1 MKRLKL
7 ILSSVAVVVAATGA
21 FAIREQKQPC
31 TDLPQ
36 YYFDGSR
43 YQPAGQLGIDYLCQA
58 AAINDT
64 CTFIRQNDSFLP
76 CSYGTHIPVD
86 Q

>member
-7 ILSSVAVVVAATGA
+7 ILSSVAIIIAATAA
-21 FAIREQKQPC
+21 FALREQYPLC
-31 TDLPQ
+31 TSLPQ

-43 YQPAGQLGIDYLCQA
+43 YQPAGRLGVDYLCQA
-58 AAINDT
+58 SPSDT
-64 CTFIRQNDSFLP
+64 CTYIFQNNTYTP
-76 CSYGTHIPVD
+76 CRMGTRVTVN